1 MQIMQVNRKTMGK
14 MDLLEI
20 IYYSNPHY
28 QYLDFTFNSVSGTKL
43 ESFACVC
50 VCVCVSCLVVS
61 DSATP

>member
-20 IYYSNPHY
+20 ICYSNPHY
-28 QYLDFTFNSVSGTKL
+28 QYLDFAFNSVSGTKL
-43 ESFACVC
+43 ESFC

>member
-1 MQIMQVNRKTMGK
+1 MQIMQVNRTTMGK

-50 VCVCVSCLVVS
+50 VCVCVC
-61 DSATP
+61 